1 LKLSDIILE
10 QELETKVPEIGN
22 LGAQMAKAVEAEL
35 EKEKDDIEEAAG
47 IVGVLGIILLSNTV
61 ANMLSKMAQYLAKK
75 FGSEKMMK
83 SASWWEKFTHNNE
96 EAFMSP
102 IKRVVGFFVK
112 DEQKKKA
119 ISKILYALVIFS
131 MAGSSGIE
139 AVQYLKQ
146 TKWAAGSGYTAKSL
160 IKGVEVNN
168 LIKHAA
174 EDLAG

>member
-1 LKLSDIILE
+1 
-10 QELETKVPEIGN
+10 
-22 LGAQMAKAVEAEL
+22 M
-35 EKEKDDIEEAAG
+35 
-47 IVGVLGIILLSNTV
+47 
-61 ANMLSKMAQYLAKK
+61 SK
-75 FGSEKMMK
+75 
-83 SASWWEKFTHNNE
+83 
-96 EAFMSP
+96 
-102 IKRVVGFFVK
+102 
-112 DEQKKKA
+112 KKKA

-146 TKWAAGSGYTAKSL
+146 TKWAAGAGYTAKSL